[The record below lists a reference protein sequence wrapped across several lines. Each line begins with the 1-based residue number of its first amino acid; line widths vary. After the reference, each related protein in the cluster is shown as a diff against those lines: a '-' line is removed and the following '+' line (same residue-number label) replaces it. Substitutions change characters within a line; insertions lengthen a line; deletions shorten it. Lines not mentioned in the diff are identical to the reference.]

1 MHITK
6 DAAVNRWMKRS
17 CGEKLPRQGTK
28 ECRERVPG
36 RQSQIFPDDAKT
48 SGWRKYPGKRS
59 ASIASMPETI
69 QNVYEDRTVSWP

>member
-6 DAAVNRWMKRS
+6 EAASTGGWKDPVQSRRDRHERIQGKDT
-17 CGEKLPRQGTK
+17 RQANQIS
-28 ECRERVPG
+28 PG
-36 RQSQIFPDDAKT
+36 NAKT

-59 ASIASMPETI
+59 VSIASMPDTI